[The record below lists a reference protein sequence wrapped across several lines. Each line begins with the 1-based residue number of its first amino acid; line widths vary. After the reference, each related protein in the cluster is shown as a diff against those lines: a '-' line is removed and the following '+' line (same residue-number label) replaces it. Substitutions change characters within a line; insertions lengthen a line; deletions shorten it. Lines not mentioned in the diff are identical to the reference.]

1 MPRGDRP
8 GTSHGD
14 MLLARVRG
22 MAGQSEKACVMGV
35 ACGFALHVHLTCT
48 CAETSAVSRVS
59 VCSHSLDETRLLAS
73 RRPVSARRNSRLV
86 GMKINTLNDSSHL
99 SSAQTQDTLDCRL
112 DAATHE

>member
-22 MAGQSEKACVMGV
+22 MAGQSEKACVMCV
-35 ACGFALHVHLTCT
+35 ACGFALHLTCT

-99 SSAQTQDTLDCRL
+99 SSAQPQDTRYTT
-112 DAATHE
+112 AARGPTLT